1 MNSHVDIAEL
11 LALIREPAFYVTD
24 GFVQVS
30 NDAAV
35 RLFIEPGM
43 SITKLFSPTVEY
55 KDLIDGCM
63 YFSASLNKHPYGITV
78 QPVQDGCIYTLDST
92 SDDRELRTLALTA
105 ANMRQPLSA
114 MIASAD
120 NLAQQLSTSD
130 DPKVREHLDYL
141 NRNLT
146 RMHRTLC
153 NMSDVVQY
161 AQGHSG
167 NMAMQ
172 DIVSVISSVFQHAQA
187 LAAHRGIT
195 FDYQLPQEP
204 VYCVID
210 AQLLERAVYNMISNA
225 LKFSEANGTV
235 LAKLVHSGHRISI
248 SITDQGCGIQPQLIS
263 SVFHRYQRCPGLDD
277 GRFGLGL
284 GLALVRCAAV
294 IHNGTV
300 LLDKPEGIG
309 TRITLSFPITQT
321 SSAILRSTG
330 SSVDY
335 AGGWDHALL
344 ELSDVLPSHL
354 YREH

>member
-1 MNSHVDIAEL
+1 MNSHTDIAEL

-24 GFVQVS
+24 GCVQLS
-30 NDAAV
+30 NDAAI
-35 RLFIEPGM
+35 RLFIEPGA
-43 SITKLFSPTVEY
+43 SLSELFSSMAEY
-55 KDLIDGCM
+55 EEIMDGCLF
-63 YFSASLNKHPYGITV
+63 FSVNLNKHHYGATV
-78 QPVQDGCIYTLDST
+78 QPIQNGCIFTLDPIGE
-92 SDDRELRTLALTA
+92 DRELKTLALTA

-120 NLAQQLSTSD
+120 NLSQQLSYSD
-130 DPKVREHLDYL
+130 NPRITEHLDYL

-153 NMSDVVQY
+153 NMSDVLQY
-161 AQGHSG
+161 ADGYSG
-167 NMAMQ
+167 NMAMH

-187 LAAHRGIT
+187 LTAHKGIT

-204 VYCVID
+204 VYGVID

-225 LKFSEANGTV
+225 LKFSEANGMI

-263 SVFHRYQRCPGLDD
+263 SVFHRYQRCPGLED

-300 LLDKPEGIG
+300 LLDKPEGTG
-309 TRITLSFPITQT
+309 TRITLSFPNIQT

-330 SSVDY
+330 SFVDY

-344 ELSDVLPSHL
+344 ELSDVLPPHL